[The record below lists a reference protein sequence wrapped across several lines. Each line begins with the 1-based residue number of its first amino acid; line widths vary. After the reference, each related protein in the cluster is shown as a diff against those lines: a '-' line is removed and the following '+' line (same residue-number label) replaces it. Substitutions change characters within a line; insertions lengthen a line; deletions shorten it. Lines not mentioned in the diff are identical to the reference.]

1 MNLSTLASLGW
12 AALALDG
19 NHDGDLGR
27 FGANGHI
34 YPALRDRPEI
44 GEPYDQT
51 NQLFWNDGQ
60 GRFSA
65 VLVPG
70 VRRSSRGAALADLDS
85 DGDSDLVVT
94 NLDDVAEV
102 LLAAPERP
110 FVRLGL
116 VDVRSNRDGLGA
128 RVEARTRDG
137 RSLVR
142 ELRGGDGYLG
152 TNEHRV
158 VLGLGDFDSFE
169 IVRVRCPARGETV
182 LRDVRPGQI
191 LLREEGK

>member
-1 MNLSTLASLGW
+1 MALFVAS
-12 AALALDG
+12 
-19 NHDGDLGR
+19 
-27 FGANGHI
+27 GHI
-34 YPALRDRPEI
+34 HPALRDRPEI
-44 GEPYDQT
+44 GELYDQP

-70 VRRSSRGAALADLDS
+70 VRCSSRGAALADLDS

-102 LLAAPERP
+102 LLGAPERP
-110 FVRLGL
+110 SVRLRL

-128 RVEARTRDG
+128 RVEAATHDG

-142 ELRGGDGYLG
+142 ELRGSDGYLG

-169 IVRVRCPARGETV
+169 IIRVRWPAGRETI
-182 LRDVRPGQI
+182 LREVRPGQI
-191 LLREEGK
+191 LLRKCRIGCPCCRGGIHRSIGLRLCES